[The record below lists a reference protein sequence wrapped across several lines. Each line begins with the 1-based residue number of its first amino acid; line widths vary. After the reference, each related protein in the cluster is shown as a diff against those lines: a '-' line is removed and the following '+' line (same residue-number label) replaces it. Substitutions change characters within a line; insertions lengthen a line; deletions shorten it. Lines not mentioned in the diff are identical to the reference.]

1 MSIIVVILGEIMA
14 SFISVMLLSPKP
26 AKTVT
31 TTARTHPLG
40 RYVNNSSDTW

>member
-14 SFISVMLLSPKP
+14 SFISVTLLSSKP

-31 TTARTHPLG
+31 TTAWTHPQVG
-40 RYVNNSSDTW
+40 INNNSDT